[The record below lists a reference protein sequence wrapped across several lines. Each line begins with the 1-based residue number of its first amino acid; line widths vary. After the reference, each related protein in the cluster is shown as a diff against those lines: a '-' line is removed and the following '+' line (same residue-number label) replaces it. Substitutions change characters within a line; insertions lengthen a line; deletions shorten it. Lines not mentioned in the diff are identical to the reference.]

1 MALLWTTLVWFEL
14 DAKAASAQPRADSPP
29 AGSDGVIPLAIE
41 NADRYV
47 GGAYLV
53 FLLLL
58 LIYVA
63 IMAAKLQ
70 RIQRELGSLAD
81 LADRSQGRST
91 DRGVGQVRER
101 EEEIEAVRQGGRG

>member
-1 MALLWTTLVWFEL
+1 LTPL
-14 DAKAASAQPRADSPP
+14 
-29 AGSDGVIPLAIE
+29 LAIE
-41 NADRYV
+41 SAERYV

-63 IMAAKLQ
+63 IMAAKLA

-81 LADRSQGRST
+81 LAERRPEASRSRDVGRI
-91 DRGVGQVRER
+91 RGREQ
-101 EEEIEAVRQGGRG
+101 EIEAVRQGDRG

>member
-1 MALLWTTLVWFEL
+1 
-14 DAKAASAQPRADSPP
+14 
-29 AGSDGVIPLAIE
+29 VIPLAIE

-63 IMAAKLQ
+63 IMAGKLQ

-81 LADRSQGRST
+81 LADRSQGRGT

>member
-1 MALLWTTLVWFEL
+1 MTPL
-14 DAKAASAQPRADSPP
+14 
-29 AGSDGVIPLAIE
+29 LAIE
-41 NADRYV
+41 SAERYV

-63 IMAAKLQ
+63 IMAAKLA

-81 LADRSQGRST
+81 LAERRPEASRSRDVGRI
-91 DRGVGQVRER
+91 RGREQ
-101 EEEIEAVRQGGRG
+101 EIEAVRQGDRG